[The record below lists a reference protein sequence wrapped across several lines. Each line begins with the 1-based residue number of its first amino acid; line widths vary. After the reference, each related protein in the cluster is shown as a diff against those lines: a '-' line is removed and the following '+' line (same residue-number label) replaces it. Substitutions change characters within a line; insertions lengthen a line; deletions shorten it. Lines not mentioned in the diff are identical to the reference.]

1 MTRNKAARDS
11 GNCPRARLS
20 KCDLDKR
27 IISEYDKG
35 TRWAAYAFA
44 VMFAFLLFGVVAFGW

>member
-1 MTRNKAARDS
+1 MRQTKAARNS
-11 GNCPRARLS
+11 GNYSRARLS